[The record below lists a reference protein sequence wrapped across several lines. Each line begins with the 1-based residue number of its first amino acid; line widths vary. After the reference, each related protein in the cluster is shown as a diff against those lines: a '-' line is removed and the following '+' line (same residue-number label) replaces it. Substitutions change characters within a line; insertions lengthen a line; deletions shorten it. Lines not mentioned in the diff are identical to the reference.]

1 MNSNTIERILLLLGG
16 VLLIGYI
23 ASIFIPALE
32 NMQSNFRL
40 GAIAGIVCYAGYSF
54 FTQYSDQKIIMSKD
68 QKVQKL
74 MMELKKEKQRGDD
87 LHKSHLSLQ
96 SKLSEAEELIS
107 EIKKQNE
114 KSN

>member
-1 MNSNTIERILLLLGG
+1 
-16 VLLIGYI
+16 
-23 ASIFIPALE
+23 
-32 NMQSNFRL
+32 
-40 GAIAGIVCYAGYSF
+40 
-54 FTQYSDQKIIMSKD
+54 MSKD

-87 LHKSHLSLQ
+87 LHKSHLTLQ

-107 EIKKQNE
+107 EMKKQNE